1 MHRSKI
7 PDALRTLIREGD
19 SLLQTAYTPTVP
31 GYGQLLVEPA
41 QQVATER
48 SAEWSTST
56 MILLRS
62 IFGQKSELYERA
74 APYAAQAFML
84 GNVKQLIGI
93 VRAALFAWENDYVF
107 SIEEQVEEQVETT
120 LLDQAQLSFR
130 KQEAWGASVLA
141 GAALEQHLRALCPK
155 YGVELVDPSG
165 NRRTLGPL
173 NEELY
178 GKSAYSETDHKHI
191 ALLMKIRNDAA
202 HGTAAS
208 MADARK
214 IVDGVKELRTKLA

>member
-7 PDALRTLIREGD
+7 PDALRTLIREGRL
-19 SLLQTAYTPTVP
+19 LLQTAYTPTVP

-130 KQEAWGASVLA
+130 KQEAWGHRYLLA
-141 GAALEQHLRALCPK
+141 QLSSSTFAPCAPNTALSWSIQAATVEHWAHLTKNSMARA
-155 YGVELVDPSG
+155 
-165 NRRTLGPL
+165 
-173 NEELY
+173 
-178 GKSAYSETDHKHI
+178 HI
-191 ALLMKIRNDAA
+191 ARPI
-202 HGTAAS
+202 TS
-208 MADARK
+208 T
-214 IVDGVKELRTKLA
+214 LRCL